1 MGITRHDM
9 SYLVSAVLLI
19 WAVFTASMGLL
30 ADLWDLN
37 DFVYHKYAAYA
48 LIGLGALHV
57 ILHWRRL
64 AGYARWRLAGR
75 ERRAEGQA
83 LRVRRK
89 TGRPERRAGVLR
101 PAAWRS
107 RMRLTRRGF
116 LSLLVGGLGGFAL
129 GWIWDREPELP
140 YGGDIG
146 ALYHQWSKPR
156 LLSVLGTLADWG
168 SRPAGYKE
176 YPQAERIA
184 LPKPENFGG
193 LPTPEC
199 IRRRRSVRDYTRQP
213 ITLDELSRLIYLTGG
228 ITGQRWGQRLRAAPS
243 AGALYP
249 IEIYPLIH
257 RVEGLAPGLYHYA
270 VREHA
275 LERLREADLR
285 AEIARIGLMQEFLGQ
300 ANLVLVF
307 SAIFQRLRWRYR
319 ERSYRYA
326 LLEAG
331 HLGQNVYL
339 AATSMGL
346 GACAVGAF
354 IDDDLNALLGVDG
367 EQEAALYMLAVGR
380 VQAHSG

>member
-1 MGITRHDM
+1 M
-9 SYLVSAVLLI
+9 
-19 WAVFTASMGLL
+19 
-30 ADLWDLN
+30 
-37 DFVYHKYAAYA
+37 
-48 LIGLGALHV
+48 
-57 ILHWRRL
+57 
-64 AGYARWRLAGR
+64 
-75 ERRAEGQA
+75 
-83 LRVRRK
+83 
-89 TGRPERRAGVLR
+89 
-101 PAAWRS
+101 
-107 RMRLTRRGF
+107 
-116 LSLLVGGLGGFAL
+116 
-129 GWIWDREPELP
+129 WDRQPELP

-228 ITGQRWGQRLRAAPS
+228 ITGQRWGHRLRAAPS